1 MNTVLIYSIGK
12 KLCLHSGRVIRNG
25 KLEVFDK
32 RGSLFQTIPVNEQE
46 YKSVILDLE
55 PGLYRVRFKD
65 EIEVVEKETFIGQ

>member
-12 KLCLHSGRVIRNG
+12 KLCLHSERVIRNG

-32 RGSLFQTIPVNEQE
+32 EGGIFQTIPVVEQD

-55 PGLYRVRFKD
+55 PGVYKVRFKD
-65 EIEVVEKETFIGQ
+65 NIEVVEKETFIGQ